1 MATNKKHTDS
11 KKYNKA
17 LTFED
22 RLSLDKIITTNRDN
36 DGSFKLLLNNV
47 GDMLE
52 KDPSTLSKEV
62 KNRRSNIQTKTYSY
76 AGSYCY
82 QCAKNRTCTKIN
94 EVRKFQLKCID
105 FEQLICKYLKKFP
118 WVCNGCCK
126 LVGNINKHTYLYV
139 CLFIDFSLLK
149 LTLVHIL
156 HHLFSLYYHHKY
168 FL

>member
-126 LVGNINKHTYLYV
+126 LVDKANKGL
-139 CLFIDFSLLK
+139 
-149 LTLVHIL
+149 
-156 HHLFSLYYHHKY
+156 
-168 FL
+168 